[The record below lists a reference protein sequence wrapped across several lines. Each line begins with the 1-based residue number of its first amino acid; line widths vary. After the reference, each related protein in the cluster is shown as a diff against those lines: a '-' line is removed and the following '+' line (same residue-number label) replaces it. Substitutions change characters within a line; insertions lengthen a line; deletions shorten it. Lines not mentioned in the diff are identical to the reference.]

1 MPANQKPGPEDH
13 KFKLSLDNIVRHCLK
28 KKDIGISPFIE
39 KHGDPVSQER
49 EQPQER
55 PAYRGVNAVLKK

>member
-39 KHGDPVSQER
+39 KHGDPVS
-49 EQPQER
+49 
-55 PAYRGVNAVLKK
+55 